1 MIRMRIGLVTDSN
14 SDLPDDLIQ
23 RYQVEVIPN
32 TLVLDG
38 LPYLDGV
45 EISRSDFYNRLPD
58 LRQTPTTAAPSQT
71 EFSARYRK
79 LFAAGCEHVIGIFT
93 AEKLTA
99 IPNIAR
105 LAAAETPGK
114 VSVIESG
121 SLSMGVGYQV
131 LAAAQAIE
139 HGQPLAE
146 VLRQVQSVRERIK
159 LYAALDTLEYMRRS
173 GRVPQAVSALGGLL
187 KIKPVIELREGVV
200 RPVDAPRTTGRATEK
215 LISLLVELQPFEH
228 LTILHT
234 NAGARAREFLE
245 RIENMPGLPLPE
257 KPLIVNVTSVIG
269 THVGPNG
276 LGIALVRNRV

>member
-1 MIRMRIGLVTDSN
+1 MRTGLVTDSN

-23 RYQVEVIPN
+23 RYQIEVIPN
-32 TLVLDG
+32 TLVMDG
-38 LPYLDGV
+38 LPYLDGL
-45 EISRSDFYNRLPD
+45 EISRSDFYKRLPD
-58 LRQTPTTAAPSQT
+58 LRQTPTTAAPSQA
-71 EFSARYRK
+71 EFSARYHK
-79 LFAAGCEHVIGIFT
+79 LFTAGCEHVIGIFT

-99 IPNIAR
+99 ISNIAR
-105 LAAAETPGK
+105 LAAAEIPGQ

-139 HGQPLAE
+139 RGQPLAE

-200 RPVDAPRTTGRATEK
+200 RPVDALRTTGRATEK
-215 LISLLVELQPFEH
+215 LISLLLELQPFEH

-234 NAGARAREFLE
+234 NAEARARELLE
-245 RIENMPGLPLPE
+245 RLETMPGLPLPE

-276 LGIALVRNRV
+276 LGIALVRSHW